1 MIRWMDASVHKTK
14 KKKVN
19 RIFVVS
25 VSVRPWTWG
34 MNCWDRALRP
44 LRQSRACC
52 DIHRT
57 ESRTLDDKIS
67 NRTTAPRHLETR
79 GSNPCRIHERMFF
92 FSVPQTNVT
101 WPCDQFSRLKLGVWI
116 LDIDRTLRLN
126 TCVTGKHFRET
137 YCTFLHKMWG
147 TLRFLLHFYFWEV
160 WGGIPPPPKK
170 KIFYLR
176 IVFFW
181 LLRWKGANKENG
193 CEWETVC
200 MYVCILRAGY
210 NQSSLSSQLESFV
223 NSRNPRSILPPPPPI
238 FSQVTPIRLCLLT
251 LDYTSAGQNHKI
263 SLKVMLSLSTVR
275 RHIGGNWGIA
285 LLIHNVGTWLVN
297 SRTSRFTPREGP
309 PVPLERKL
317 GEPHSGSGCSG
328 ETKNLSPPLT
338 EHAVSRHTHKRGLI
352 YTHRKSVDFYE
363 THKWSATLPAD
374 YLH

>member
-1 MIRWMDASVHKTK
+1 MWPIFTVKTRCLDPRYWQNPALK
-14 KKKVN
+14 H
-19 RIFVVS
+19 
-25 VSVRPWTWG
+25 VRHGETFS
-34 MNCWDRALRP
+34 WDILYI
-44 LRQSRACC
+44 LTQ
-52 DIHRT
+52 
-57 ESRTLDDKIS
+57 
-67 NRTTAPRHLETR
+67 
-79 GSNPCRIHERMFF
+79 
-92 FSVPQTNVT
+92 NV
-101 WPCDQFSRLKLGVWI
+101 RNI
-116 LDIDRTLRLN
+116 
-126 TCVTGKHFRET
+126 
-137 YCTFLHKMWG
+137 TFL
-147 TLRFLLHFYFWEV
+147 TALLLL
-160 WGGIPPPPKK
+160 GGVGGNPPPPKK

-176 IVFFW
+176 KVFFW